1 VSGWAVVC
9 FGGAISWESCKTPM
23 TASSTMD
30 AEYQACGA
38 ATREALS
45 LRKLLREVS
54 MLCRVLWPRDATVI
68 LCDNKAAVSL
78 CLDRKETKRA
88 KHIDIVHH
96 FARDHVA
103 SGDVRFVYCKSED
116 NVSDCLTKALS
127 RSLFETG
134 LKGLGMLP

>member
-1 VSGWAVVC
+1 
-9 FGGAISWESCKTPM
+9 
-23 TASSTMD
+23 MD
-30 AEYQACGA
+30 AEYQACGT

-54 MLCRVLWPRDATVI
+54 MLCRVLWPGEVTVI

-88 KHIDIVHH
+88 KHIDIVHR

-103 SGDVRFVYCKSED
+103 SGM
-116 NVSDCLTKALS
+116 SDLCIANLRIMCRTDL
-127 RSLFETG
+127 RRLCPG
-134 LKGLGMLP
+134 HYLRLG